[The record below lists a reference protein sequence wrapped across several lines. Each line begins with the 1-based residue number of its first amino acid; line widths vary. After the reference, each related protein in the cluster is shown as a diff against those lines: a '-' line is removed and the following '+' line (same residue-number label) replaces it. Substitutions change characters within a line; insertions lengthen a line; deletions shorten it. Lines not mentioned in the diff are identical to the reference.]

1 MFSDLSEL
9 TLAGRIVTVGI
20 NPSTDTTS
28 LNLTRQPGLRQHS
41 RKDEKIGSVS
51 IRTAG
56 DGWHVSSCLMLTS
69 IISRLQTISEEG
81 SNSAHGYFS
90 FLLPLHGEAP
100 GALKNFVQM
109 KRRSLNCS
117 SPAPMPSLSPFNHQ
131 QRLFVSYP
139 MCQSAFE
146 QPR

>member
-1 MFSDLSEL
+1 MLSDWSEL
-9 TLAGRIVTVGI
+9 TLAGQIITVGI

-28 LNLTRQPGLRQHS
+28 LNLTRQSGLRQHS

-81 SNSAHGYFS
+81 SDSADGCLS
-90 FLLPLHGEAP
+90 FFAAAAQKGSWCLEE
-100 GALKNFVQM
+100 
-109 KRRSLNCS
+109 
-117 SPAPMPSLSPFNHQ
+117 
-131 QRLFVSYP
+131 LFP
-139 MCQSAFE
+139 DEEEEFE
-146 QPR
+146 L

>member
-1 MFSDLSEL
+1 MFSDWSDL
-9 TLAGRIVTVGI
+9 TLGGRIITVGI

-28 LNLTRQPGLRQHS
+28 LNLTRQSGLRQHS

-81 SNSAHGYFS
+81 SDSAHGCLA
-90 FLLPLHGEAP
+90 FLLPLHRKTPCAV
-100 GALKNFVQM
+100 KNFVQM
-109 KRRSLNCS
+109 KRK
-117 SPAPMPSLSPFNHQ
+117 SLSCFDAVTFNHQ
-131 QRLFVSYP
+131 LRLFVSYP
-139 MCQSAFE
+139 K
-146 QPR
+146 R